1 MIADTSLCPSSSLV
15 KNTFR
20 YLSKYYRADIGGT
33 RSLVTTRGIKTPP
46 FLITKKRKN
55 YMKSNRRKI
64 KNMLDRYSMYSYLNT
79 FTKISD
85 TILTTKQLNV
95 LGIVLFITKSS
106 TKQKMCI
113 KDLGKYLKCNT
124 HSSLSRLVKSLK
136 TKGFLNTN
144 KEGRVVFISLSTMGI
159 NYLNRLYSY
168 FNRQA
173 EKEFNTPVS
182 EDINFILTKGYKE
195 RKVA

>member
-1 MIADTSLCPSSSLV
+1 
-15 KNTFR
+15 
-20 YLSKYYRADIGGT
+20 
-33 RSLVTTRGIKTPP
+33 
-46 FLITKKRKN
+46 
-55 YMKSNRRKI
+55 MKSNRRKI
-64 KNMLDRYSMYSYLNT
+64 KNMLDRHSMYSYLNT

-144 KEGRVVFISLSTMGI
+144 KKGRVVFISLSSKGM
-159 NYLNRLYSY
+159 NYLNSLYEY
-168 FNRQA
+168 FNRNSA
-173 EKEFNTPVS
+173 EKKYNTPIE
-182 EDINFILTKGYKE
+182 EDILHILNNNKK
-195 RKVA
+195 RKAA

>member
-1 MIADTSLCPSSSLV
+1 
-15 KNTFR
+15 
-20 YLSKYYRADIGGT
+20 
-33 RSLVTTRGIKTPP
+33 
-46 FLITKKRKN
+46 
-55 YMKSNRRKI
+55 
-64 KNMLDRYSMYSYLNT
+64 MLDRYSMYSYLNT

-113 KDLGKYLKCNT
+113 KDLGKYLKSNT

-144 KEGRVVFISLSTMGI
+144 KKGRGVFISLSTKGM
-159 NYLNRLYSY
+159 NYLNSLYEY
-168 FNRQA
+168 FNRNSA
-173 EKEFNTPVS
+173 EKKYNTPIE
-182 EDINFILTKGYKE
+182 EDILHILNNNKK
-195 RKVA
+195 RKAA

>member
-1 MIADTSLCPSSSLV
+1 M
-15 KNTFR
+15 
-20 YLSKYYRADIGGT
+20 KYN
-33 RSLVTTRGIKTPP
+33 RG
-46 FLITKKRKN
+46 
-55 YMKSNRRKI
+55 KI
-64 KNMLDRYSMYSYLNT
+64 NNILDRHSMYNHLST
-79 FTKISD
+79 FTKVSD
-85 TILTTKQLNV
+85 IILTTKQLNV
-95 LGIVLFITKSS
+95 LGIILFFK
-106 TKQKMCI
+106 KEKMCI
-113 KDLGKYLKCNT
+113 KDLGKYLKYKR

-144 KEGRVVFISLSTMGI
+144 KEGRVVFISLSTMGM

>member
-1 MIADTSLCPSSSLV
+1 
-15 KNTFR
+15 
-20 YLSKYYRADIGGT
+20 
-33 RSLVTTRGIKTPP
+33 
-46 FLITKKRKN
+46 
-55 YMKSNRRKI
+55 MKSNRRKI
-64 KNMLDRYSMYSYLNT
+64 KNMLDRHSMYSYLNT

-113 KDLGKYLKCNT
+113 KDLGKYLKNKR

-144 KEGRVVFISLSTMGI
+144 KEGRVVFISLSTMGM

>member
-1 MIADTSLCPSSSLV
+1 
-15 KNTFR
+15 
-20 YLSKYYRADIGGT
+20 
-33 RSLVTTRGIKTPP
+33 
-46 FLITKKRKN
+46 
-55 YMKSNRRKI
+55 MKSNRRKI
-64 KNMLDRYSMYSYLNT
+64 KNMLDRYSMYSYLST

-113 KDLGKYLKCNT
+113 KDLGKYLKNKR

-144 KEGRVVFISLSTMGI
+144 KEGRVVFIYISTMGM
-159 NYLNRLYSY
+159 NYINRLYYY
-168 FNRQA
+168 FY
-173 EKEFNTPVS
+173 
-182 EDINFILTKGYKE
+182 IHFILT
-195 RKVA
+195 RI

>member
-1 MIADTSLCPSSSLV
+1 
-15 KNTFR
+15 
-20 YLSKYYRADIGGT
+20 
-33 RSLVTTRGIKTPP
+33 
-46 FLITKKRKN
+46 
-55 YMKSNRRKI
+55 
-64 KNMLDRYSMYSYLNT
+64 MLDRHSMYSYLNT

-113 KDLGKYLKCNT
+113 KDLGKYLKNKR

-144 KEGRVVFISLSTMGI
+144 KKGRVVFISLSDKGML
-159 NYLNRLYSY
+159 YLNRLYSM
-168 FNRQA
+168 FNRQT
-173 EKEFNTPVS
+173 EKDFSTPVS
-182 EDINFILTKGYKE
+182 EDIAHVLEEGHKE

>member
-64 KNMLDRYSMYSYLNT
+64 KNMLDRHSMYSYLST
-79 FTKISD
+79 FTKVSD
-85 TILTTKQLNV
+85 IILTTKQLNV
-95 LGIVLFITKSS
+95 LGIVLFITK
-106 TKQKMCI
+106 TQKMCI
-113 KDLGKYLKCNT
+113 KDLGKYLKNNT

-144 KEGRVVFISLSTMGI
+144 KKGRVVFISLSDKGMK
-159 NYLNRLYSY
+159 YLNDLYEY
-168 FNRQA
+168 FNNTMID
-173 EKEFNTPVS
+173 EKYFKTSTS
-182 EDINFILTKGYKE
+182 ENIADILESYTEK

>member
-1 MIADTSLCPSSSLV
+1 
-15 KNTFR
+15 
-20 YLSKYYRADIGGT
+20 
-33 RSLVTTRGIKTPP
+33 
-46 FLITKKRKN
+46 
-55 YMKSNRRKI
+55 MKSNRRKI
-64 KNMLDRYSMYSYLNT
+64 KNMLDRHSMYSYLNT

-113 KDLGKYLKCNT
+113 KDLGKYLKNKR

>member
-1 MIADTSLCPSSSLV
+1 M
-15 KNTFR
+15 
-20 YLSKYYRADIGGT
+20 KY
-33 RSLVTTRGIKTPP
+33 
-46 FLITKKRKN
+46 
-55 YMKSNRRKI
+55 NRRKI
-64 KNMLDRYSMYSYLNT
+64 KNLLDRHSMYNYLSS
-79 FTKISD
+79 FTKVSD

>member
-1 MIADTSLCPSSSLV
+1 
-15 KNTFR
+15 
-20 YLSKYYRADIGGT
+20 
-33 RSLVTTRGIKTPP
+33 
-46 FLITKKRKN
+46 
-55 YMKSNRRKI
+55 
-64 KNMLDRYSMYSYLNT
+64 MLDRYSMYNYLNT

-144 KEGRVVFISLSTMGI
+144 KEGRVVFISLSTMGM

>member
-1 MIADTSLCPSSSLV
+1 
-15 KNTFR
+15 
-20 YLSKYYRADIGGT
+20 
-33 RSLVTTRGIKTPP
+33 
-46 FLITKKRKN
+46 
-55 YMKSNRRKI
+55 MKSNRRKI
-64 KNMLDRYSMYSYLNT
+64 KNMLDRYSMYSYLST

-113 KDLGKYLKCNT
+113 KDLGKYLKNKR

-144 KEGRVVFISLSTMGI
+144 KEGRVVFISLSTMGM

-182 EDINFILTKGYKE
+182 EDINFILT
-195 RKVA
+195 RI

>member
-1 MIADTSLCPSSSLV
+1 
-15 KNTFR
+15 
-20 YLSKYYRADIGGT
+20 
-33 RSLVTTRGIKTPP
+33 
-46 FLITKKRKN
+46 
-55 YMKSNRRKI
+55 
-64 KNMLDRYSMYSYLNT
+64 MLDRHSMYSYLNT

-113 KDLGKYLKCNT
+113 KDLGKYLKNKR

-144 KEGRVVFISLSTMGI
+144 KEGRVVFISLSTMGM

>member
-1 MIADTSLCPSSSLV
+1 M
-15 KNTFR
+15 
-20 YLSKYYRADIGGT
+20 KY
-33 RSLVTTRGIKTPP
+33 
-46 FLITKKRKN
+46 
-55 YMKSNRRKI
+55 NRRKI
-64 KNMLDRYSMYSYLNT
+64 KNIIDRHSMYNYLST
-79 FTKISD
+79 FTKVSD

-144 KEGRVVFISLSTMGI
+144 KEGRVVFISLSTMGMD
-159 NYLNRLYSY
+159 YLNSLYEY
-168 FNRQA
+168 FNRNSA
-173 EKEFNTPVS
+173 EKKYNTPIE
-182 EDINFILTKGYKE
+182 EDILHILNNNKK
-195 RKVA
+195 RKAA

>member
-1 MIADTSLCPSSSLV
+1 M
-15 KNTFR
+15 
-20 YLSKYYRADIGGT
+20 KY
-33 RSLVTTRGIKTPP
+33 
-46 FLITKKRKN
+46 
-55 YMKSNRRKI
+55 NRRKI
-64 KNMLDRYSMYSYLNT
+64 KNMLDRYSMYSHLNA

-113 KDLGKYLKCNT
+113 KDLGKYLKNKR

-136 TKGFLNTN
+136 TKGFLNTGREKHN
-144 KEGRVVFISLSTMGI
+144 KKGNFVFISLSDKGL
-159 NYLNRLYSY
+159 NYLNKLYEY
-168 FNRQA
+168 FNRMMIDGEYFKTSRDEDMA
-173 EKEFNTPVS
+173 HVLETFN
-182 EDINFILTKGYKE
+182 KR